1 MSRQAVVSFSCDGP
15 GCDETTVS
23 DLDLLA
29 PMAHD
34 DWFSLARPGDW
45 VGDEETLHF
54 CSAACLHEWSVFCR
68 IAHEEGL

>member
-15 GCDETTVS
+15 GCDDTAVS
-23 DLDLLA
+23 DPDFFA
-29 PMAHD
+29 PLGPD

-45 VGDEETLHF
+45 IGDVDSLHF
-54 CSAACLHEWSVFCR
+54 CSAACLSEWSVFAR